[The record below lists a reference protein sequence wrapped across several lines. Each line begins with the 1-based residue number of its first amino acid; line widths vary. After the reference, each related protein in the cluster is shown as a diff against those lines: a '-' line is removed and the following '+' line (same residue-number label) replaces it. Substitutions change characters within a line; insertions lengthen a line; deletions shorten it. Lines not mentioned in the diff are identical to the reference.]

1 MYFEDTLYYLAT
13 IIPPIILGII
23 IWHSDRFKEPGHL
36 LIASFLLGCA
46 IDIPLGLFI
55 NIAED
60 VIGPLLGLEVW
71 NKASYGI
78 PEDAFQNFFRAAFL
92 EESVKF
98 AILIFICTRLT
109 ALNEPMD
116 AVIYASAIGLG
127 YATMENIGYLRA
139 APFLGVPEWTMIKG
153 RLYPLVM
160 HFGFGV
166 IMGLFLSQN
175 LFVERS
181 VFKRRV
187 MIILSLLVPVMYH
200 GIYNYKAGWDV
211 FPILTLIFIIGIFYY
226 LRREQEVKIT
236 ESEDKAVIIGTD
248 IFYSYVVTLGLVVII
263 VSSIVFTTL
272 FTS

>member
-1 MYFEDTLYYLAT
+1 M
-13 IIPPIILGII
+13 
-23 IWHSDRFKEPGHL
+23 
-36 LIASFLLGCA
+36 
-46 IDIPLGLFI
+46 
-55 NIAED
+55 
-60 VIGPLLGLEVW
+60 V
-71 NKASYGI
+71 
-78 PEDAFQNFFRAAFL
+78 
-92 EESVKF
+92 
-98 AILIFICTRLT
+98 
-109 ALNEPMD
+109 
-116 AVIYASAIGLG
+116 
-127 YATMENIGYLRA
+127 
-139 APFLGVPEWTMIKG
+139 KG

-236 ESEDKAVIIGTD
+236 ESEDKAVIDATD
-248 IFYSYVVTLGLVVII
+248 IFYSYTATLALVVII
-263 VSSIVFTTL
+263 VSSILLTTSFTN
-272 FTS
+272 

>member
-23 IWHSDRFKEPGHL
+23 IWQSDRFKEPGHL

-46 IDIPLGLFI
+46 IDIPLFLFI

-60 VIGPLLGLEVW
+60 IIGPLLGLELW
-71 NKASYGI
+71 NEASYGI
-78 PEDAFQNFFRAAFL
+78 LEHAYQNFFRAAFL
-92 EESVKF
+92 EESIKF
-98 AILIFICTRLT
+98 AILIFFCTRLT
-109 ALNEPMD
+109 ALNERMD
-116 AVIYASAIGLG
+116 AVIYAAAIGLG
-127 YATMENIGYLRA
+127 YATMENIGYLKA
-139 APFLGVPEWTMIKG
+139 ATFFGVPEWTMIKD

-166 IMGLFLSQN
+166 IMGLLLSQN

-200 GIYNYKAGWDV
+200 GIYNFKEGWDV

-226 LRREQEVKIT
+226 LRREQKVKIT
-236 ESEDKAVIIGTD
+236 ESEDKAVIDGTD
-248 IFYSYVVTLGLVVII
+248 MFYSYAATLALVVII
-263 VSSIVFTTL
+263 VSSISFTTL
-272 FTS
+272 FTN